1 MNLVLLILIV
11 VDVLLAC
18 ALLIASFTRPKNGA
32 SVRMLGLSKRTV
44 QTAAARRQERL
55 LAEETVWINRN

>member
-18 ALLIASFTRPKNGA
+18 ALLIASFTRPKNGS
-32 SVRMLGLSKRTV
+32 SVRMFGLSERTV

-55 LAEETVWINRN
+55 LAEETVWISRD